1 MLAIASPTLS
11 PGHARAI
18 TVAKAAASLRN
29 GRFELLDHCK
39 RTGIQ
44 RRRDLPKS
52 ARLLGLELLDRC
64 KRSGLCS
71 PSVASLGEALGYD
84 ERTIR
89 RGIADLMQLG
99 LLQVIKRGGQLTD
112 QYNLLIGKLAAMAD
126 TIASHVQSVCT
137 AAARAAA
144 AARAHAKAKAANI
157 IQTARA
163 ARTAA
168 IDAARAAR
176 ERLRTTPPPIFQKP
190 SKSGPVS
197 SPDRT
202 FCPRIP
208 SKVYN
213 NIGKG
218 LSNFAAKSGFWKA
231 QGTPQGQ
238 HLTDEQLDRKAHA
251 RLSEGLLKL
260 GEAAIAQFY
269 ARPDAEQLEAEAIRA
284 ERYKP
289 GTGLAFLADRLR
301 HEALA

>member
-1 MLAIASPTLS
+1 MAISPPTLS

-39 RTGIQ
+39 RTGTQ
-44 RRRDLPKS
+44 RRRALPKS
-52 ARLLGLELLDRC
+52 ARFLGLELLDRC
-64 KRSGLCS
+64 KRNGLCS
-71 PSVASLGEALGYD
+71 PAVASLGEALGYD

-89 RGIADLMQLG
+89 RGIADLVRLG

-112 QYNLLIGKLAAMAD
+112 QYHLLIGKLAAMAD
-126 TIASHVQSVCT
+126 TIASHVQAVCT

-168 IDAARAAR
+168 IHAARAAR
-176 ERLRTTPPPIFQKP
+176 ERLRTTPPTVFQKP
-190 SKSGPVS
+190 SKSGAVS

-213 NIGKG
+213 NISKG
-218 LSNFAAKSGFWKA
+218 FSNFAAKSGFWKA
-231 QGTPQGQ
+231 PGTPQGQ
-238 HLTDEQLDRKAHA
+238 QLTDQQLNTKAHA
-251 RLSEGLLKL
+251 RLSEGLRQL
-260 GEAAIAQFY
+260 GPAAFAQFL
-269 ARPDAEQLEAEAIRA
+269 ARPDAAQLEAEAIRA

-301 HEALA
+301 HEVQA